1 MPDAPTLKA
10 IEEKRKEVNVAIVR
24 LRTSGKLTVVQEG
37 TLSDHFHWG
46 PMIEV
51 FSKAAE
57 WTVRRNEFFQK
68 DSGKQTLSVLD
79 EGLRRANDFP
89 KFRDSLKNVA
99 GRTLA
104 CGYRSR
110 IDESIQPYVVTY
122 PLDYGKDPKKKWR
135 LDIVLH
141 GRDNTLTEV
150 KMLAGALKRGATKR
164 DQDFVQLEVFG
175 RGNNA
180 YRWAGETDVFEARAA
195 FLELESMLGR
205 GTHGEVI
212 DRERTVLRGFSM
224 GGAGTWHIGL
234 HFPTEWCVIGPGA
247 GFTSTHGY
255 IKSLPAKLPDYQEAC
270 LHIYDAVDYAEN
282 ATMVPVVAYAGD
294 KDPQQQAATNIEA
307 KLKPLGIHMNRL
319 VGTGLAHQFPPE
331 WQRKAQEAYAPF
343 VRRGRDLNPNKVHFV
358 TYTLSYPNCGWIT
371 VLELEQHY
379 RRSSVDAI
387 VTDRGY
393 DIETNNVLALAVRIH
408 PTLSNRKELSVRIDR
423 QAIHMTRPRIEK
435 DHNFQPAFDSNI
447 HFIKD
452 QGVWKEGMRQES
464 VFRGIGK
471 TWQEILIRNH
481 PPRKNCLEHGP
492 IDDAFRQSFVCI
504 RGSGK
509 CANPQVQAYTDAAFE
524 RFRQEWEIGFRGDL
538 PIMSEREY
546 LEKMTK
552 GPRKVLPPGE
562 LDLTTEP
569 SLILFG
575 DPSSNAVI
583 ARIMEEGLDYLP
595 LKWNAKEIA
604 FGGQIYA
611 SASHVP
617 VFIYPNLFWPSHYIV
632 INSGHTFHE
641 PDLKGTNALLYPR
654 LGDFAILK
662 PAPSVKDPVAAEV
675 VRAGLFDEKWQV
687 PPGK

>member
-1 MPDAPTLKA
+1 MNKQRRHFAGT
-10 IEEKRKEVNVAIVR
+10 EKVAILKR
-24 LRTSGKLTVVQEG
+24 
-37 TLSDHFHWG
+37 
-46 PMIEV
+46 
-51 FSKAAE
+51 
-57 WTVRRNEFFQK
+57 
-68 DSGKQTLSVLD
+68 
-79 EGLRRANDFP
+79 LRRAQEFA
-89 KFRDSLKNVA
+89 KFLDSLKNLG

-110 IDESIQPYVVTY
+110 IDESFQPYVVTF
-122 PLDYGKDPKKKWR
+122 PLDYGKDLKKKWR

-141 GRDNTLTEV
+141 GRDNSLTEV
-150 KMLAGALKRGATKR
+150 KMLAGALKRGISKA
-164 DQDFVQLEVFG
+164 DQDFVQLEVYG

-180 YRWAGETDVFEARAA
+180 YRWAGETDVLEAQAA
-195 FLELESMLGR
+195 LVDLLTMLGMPKS
-205 GTHGEVI
+205 I
-212 DRERTVLRGFSM
+212 DGDRVVLRGFSM
-224 GGAGTWHIGL
+224 GGAGAWHIGL
-234 HFPTEWCVIGPGA
+234 HRPTDWCVIGPGA

-270 LHIYDAVDYAEN
+270 LHIYEAVDYAEN
-282 ATMVPVVAYAGD
+282 ASMVPVVAYAGD
-294 KDPQQQAATNIEA
+294 KDPQQQAAQNIEE
-307 KLKPLGIHMNRL
+307 KSKPLGISMIRL
-319 VGTGLAHQFPPE
+319 VGSGLAHQYPPE

-379 RRSSVDAI
+379 RRSSVEAN

-393 DIETNNVLALAVRIH
+393 DIETSNVLALSVRIH

-423 QAIHMTRPRIEK
+423 QAIHLTRPRIEK
-435 DHNFQPAFDSNI
+435 DHNFQPAFDSSI

-452 QGVWKEGMRQES
+452 KGVWKEGMHQEAL
-464 VFRGIGK
+464 FRGIGK
-471 TWQEILIRNH
+471 PWQETLVRNH

-552 GPRKVLPPGE
+552 STRKFLQSGE
-562 LDLTTEP
+562 SDLATEP

-583 ARIMEEGLDYLP
+583 AKIMEEGLDYLP

-604 FGGQIYA
+604 CGGQIYS

-617 VFIYPNLFWPSHYIV
+617 VFIYPNLSWPSHYIV

-641 PDLKGTNALLYPR
+641 ADLKGTNALLYPR

-662 PAPSVKDPVAAEV
+662 PAPTVKDPAAAEV
-675 VRAGLFDEKWQV
+675 VRGGLFDEKWQV
-687 PPGK
+687 PQGK